1 MSLIATTHALWE
13 ENFTKPKNKN
23 VIYIYI
29 YISQGL
35 KTKMFYVY
43 IIQLFTIIME
53 EDLNLNY
60 LPIKACHNILYKKLT
75 LQKKS
80 INVTEIWMVPPY
92 YHQSIKKMENS

>member
-1 MSLIATTHALWE
+1 MLYIY
-13 ENFTKPKNKN
+13 
-23 VIYIYI
+23 IYIYI

-60 LPIKACHNILYKKLT
+60 LPIKRPGTIYYIRNSPYKKR
-75 LQKKS
+75 
-80 INVTEIWMVPPY
+80 V
-92 YHQSIKKMENS
+92 